1 MTILWPKRTIDS
13 NNRQKKMNNLVAF
26 TGIKII
32 LIWIIVNFSVCRSD
46 VPVYNIGYLGPYNY
60 TPRAGLFGAID
71 IAGAV
76 TLAVSEINNSSI
88 LLPNATLKFH
98 YFDTKCNPKSSLD
111 ATVVLVQKHDVIA
124 FIGPACSPGCQSAG
138 LLASEWN
145 LPMISYVSTSPAMSD
160 HTTYNTFVR
169 TNGPLSQQA
178 DAFFAIMQNFAWGQF
193 SLICNRAENR
203 FIWST
208 LCELITEKSR
218 LQNNRHNIAS
228 NKDYDLT
235 MATDDQ
241 MTSLLQELQTNSR
254 IIVVIADTKYLRR
267 LMLVAA
273 KLDMTQGKYAFITFE
288 ANPGLSFQR
297 TAWKNPNDPGNDDT
311 AFLAYHN
318 VFFISVK
325 AKHSSNFPD
334 FDDKVRQSMRLPPFN
349 IDLRQKPVGLYASF
363 LYDAVSLYA
372 HGLNKTLSQGGN
384 PKNGTLITKNMIS
397 TSFEG
402 ASGRVTLN
410 KDGDRILIYDFSYL
424 NPTSKQYEV
433 AIVYDGRNISHTN
446 YSIPWPGGKIPLDGP
461 ECGFD
466 GSKCLYTNVILVT
479 ITSVVCCVTITIV
492 VVGIYLY
499 RKLRFEARITNMSWK
514 IDMKDVLIIQQNDM
528 QNNSQFS
535 ILEPIDLAHL
545 KAENGFKN
553 GSTFSVDI
561 QTNDSVSMRKTI
573 QNHYFTD
580 VALFKG
586 SRFAIKKFAFAKKFE
601 FSRLVLLEFHQ
612 LSNIHNDNLNPF
624 IGAAIQD
631 NDIYILTNY
640 CPRGSLQDVLKSEN
654 NELDIVFKLSFA
666 YDIIKGMIHIHSS
679 DIKYHGNLKSSNC
692 LVDGRWTVKLTDF
705 GMPSLRRAV
714 KIPFN
719 QTDPSIELN
728 YANAFWTAPELLR
741 LSGDRIAG
749 TQMGDVYSFG
759 IVWSEIMTRKLP
771 YIDFSLDAKSI
782 VEMVKLGYVN
792 PPLRPDI
799 NDIDC
804 PDEIK
809 TIICTC
815 WDEIPQMRP
824 TFSVIKKKLKSSS
837 YGKDTDILDNVVA
850 LLEKYANHLED
861 LVEERTN
868 ELIEEKKKTDDLL
881 YRMLPKQVAEQ
892 LKKGETVTAELYQE
906 VTIYFSDIV
915 GFTKLS
921 AKSTPMQVVNLLND
935 LYSLF
940 DSIIVGYDVYKVE
953 TIGDAYMVASGLPV
967 KNGKL
972 HAKEIADMAVLIL
985 DSVSRFSIRHMPNE
999 SLRLRIGIHS
1009 GPVVAGV
1016 VGLTM
1021 PRYCLFGDTV
1031 NTASR
1036 MESHGEASRIHIS
1049 EATKKFIDASSDYR
1063 IEERGEIV
1071 IKGKGKLR
1079 TYWLTSN
1086 SHKCKVRTRFVP
1098 REDSILVEESVT
1110 TEV

>member
-1 MTILWPKRTIDS
+1 
-13 NNRQKKMNNLVAF
+13 
-26 TGIKII
+26 
-32 LIWIIVNFSVCRSD
+32 
-46 VPVYNIGYLGPYNY
+46 
-60 TPRAGLFGAID
+60 
-71 IAGAV
+71 
-76 TLAVSEINNSSI
+76 
-88 LLPNATLKFH
+88 
-98 YFDTKCNPKSSLD
+98 
-111 ATVVLVQKHDVIA
+111 
-124 FIGPACSPGCQSAG
+124 
-138 LLASEWN
+138 
-145 LPMISYVSTSPAMSD
+145 
-160 HTTYNTFVR
+160 
-169 TNGPLSQQA
+169 
-178 DAFFAIMQNFAWGQF
+178 
-193 SLICNRAENR
+193 
-203 FIWST
+203 
-208 LCELITEKSR
+208 
-218 LQNNRHNIAS
+218 
-228 NKDYDLT
+228 
-235 MATDDQ
+235 
-241 MTSLLQELQTNSR
+241 
-254 IIVVIADTKYLRR
+254 
-267 LMLVAA
+267 
-273 KLDMTQGKYAFITFE
+273 
-288 ANPGLSFQR
+288 
-297 TAWKNPNDPGNDDT
+297 
-311 AFLAYHN
+311 
-318 VFFISVK
+318 
-325 AKHSSNFPD
+325 
-334 FDDKVRQSMRLPPFN
+334 
-349 IDLRQKPVGLYASF
+349 
-363 LYDAVSLYA
+363 
-372 HGLNKTLSQGGN
+372 
-384 PKNGTLITKNMIS
+384 
-397 TSFEG
+397 
-402 ASGRVTLN
+402 
-410 KDGDRILIYDFSYL
+410 
-424 NPTSKQYEV
+424 
-433 AIVYDGRNISHTN
+433 
-446 YSIPWPGGKIPLDGP
+446 
-461 ECGFD
+461 
-466 GSKCLYTNVILVT
+466 
-479 ITSVVCCVTITIV
+479 
-492 VVGIYLY
+492 
-499 RKLRFEARITNMSWK
+499 
-514 IDMKDVLIIQQNDM
+514 
-528 QNNSQFS
+528 
-535 ILEPIDLAHL
+535 
-545 KAENGFKN
+545 
-553 GSTFSVDI
+553 
-561 QTNDSVSMRKTI
+561 
-573 QNHYFTD
+573 
-580 VALFKG
+580 
-586 SRFAIKKFAFAKKFE
+586 
-601 FSRLVLLEFHQ
+601 

-714 KIPFN
+714 KIPSQKFAFIL
-719 QTDPSIELN
+719 D
-728 YANAFWTAPELLR
+728 AFWTAPELLR